1 MESGFLCFENLPDR
15 SGVRIFIFFKLVGSV
30 RVSYFFVFNFIGA
43 ERSQDFLIFLKHQ
56 IGAEL
61 GFFETVFLSER
72 SGLGQNRIFGQS
84 PTIPN
89 VRTNSSWKCLVSN
102 TKF

>member
-1 MESGFLCFENLPDR
+1 MEFGFLCFENLPDR
-15 SGVRIFIFFKLVGSV
+15 SGVRICIFFNLVGSV

-61 GFFETVFLSER
+61 GFFESVFLSER
-72 SGLGQNRIFGQS
+72 SGLGQNQIFGQN
-84 PTIPN
+84 PIN
-89 VRTNSSWKCLVSN
+89 RIVRTNSSSKLI
-102 TKF
+102 K